1 VLVIVARARAE
12 KNTNTDTK
20 LRRAASKLHEHE
32 IARLLSET
40 SLISLLFLVVATA

>member
-12 KNTNTDTK
+12 KNTDTK